1 MTVNYYGIMGCTVQ
15 WDQNGAYLVPPAGTP
30 VPALQQAG
38 FATAPN
44 GFWFRRLNPQ
54 ETQIVQSNSNMPVL
68 TLPPAGAP
76 GMGAVQEETPEEKQ
90 KANKLC
96 IISLAMM
103 YGGGALY
110 SLFTKIGNSNL
121 LGILGTLSLVCSLAA
136 FILMIVVRVKY
147 PKNKFGKI
155 LMIIY
160 LVQLILG
167 VLAFVA
173 LVAFCGYIA
182 SSCRGF

>member
-1 MTVNYYGIMGCTVQ
+1 MTVNYYGILGCTVQ

-38 FATAPN
+38 FAAAPN
-44 GFWFRRLNPQ
+44 GYWYRRLNPQ
-54 ETQIVQSNSNMPVL
+54 ETQIVQSNSNLPVL

-76 GMGAVQEETPEEKQ
+76 GMGAAQEESPEEKQ

-96 IISLAMM
+96 IISLVMM
-103 YGGGALY
+103 YGGGALF
-110 SLFTKIGNSNL
+110 SLFNKLGSDGL
-121 LGILGTLSLVCSLAA
+121 LEMLSVLSLFSSLAA

-147 PKNKFGKI
+147 PKNKFGKT

-167 VLAFVA
+167 VLAFIA
-173 LVAFCGYIA
+173 LLAFCGAIA
-182 SSCRGF
+182 SSCRGM